1 MFLNFIGTKNRMKE
15 SNNTRHTLLHKLQH
29 SEGDEYWE
37 EFVNSY
43 EGYIYL
49 VIRNMGINPST
60 CEDLLQDVLLK
71 LWKSL
76 YDFKYEREKCRF
88 RTWLCVII
96 RNTVYNYVQSKAARN
111 KQQDVN
117 FEQVAESIKLI
128 TQPEIDKIAEVE
140 WKSFLSNKAWESI
153 KDDFSPKAVQV
164 FEASL
169 DEDDNKVL
177 SEKFGIT
184 PNVIRVY
191 KSRIRNVLLK
201 EITRL
206 NFELGG

>member
-1 MFLNFIGTKNRMKE
+1 MLA
-15 SNNTRHTLLHKLQH
+15 
-29 SEGDEYWE
+29 
-37 EFVNSY
+37 
-43 EGYIYL
+43 YI
-49 VIRNMGINPST
+49 
-60 CEDLLQDVLLK
+60 
-71 LWKSL
+71 SL

>member
-1 MFLNFIGTKNRMKE
+1 MLFNLLGTKLRMKE
-15 SNNTRHTLLHKLQH
+15 SNNTRHTLLQKLQL
-29 SEGDEYWE
+29 SEGDEYWS
-37 EFVNSY
+37 EFVSSY

-49 VIRNMGINPST
+49 VIRNMGVDPAT
-60 CEDLLQDVLLK
+60 CEDLLQDVLVK

-76 YDFKYEREKCRF
+76 SSFKYEKEKCRF

-96 RNTVYNYVQSKAARN
+96 RNTVYNYFQSKANRN
-111 KQQDVN
+111 KQQNVN
-117 FEQVAESIKLI
+117 YDEVAESIKMI

-140 WKSFLSNKAWESI
+140 WKSFLSNKAWDSI

-169 DEDDNKVL
+169 DEDDTKVL
-177 SEKFGIT
+177 SERFGIST
-184 PNVIRVY
+184 NVVRVY
-191 KSRIRNVLLK
+191 KSRIRSVLLK